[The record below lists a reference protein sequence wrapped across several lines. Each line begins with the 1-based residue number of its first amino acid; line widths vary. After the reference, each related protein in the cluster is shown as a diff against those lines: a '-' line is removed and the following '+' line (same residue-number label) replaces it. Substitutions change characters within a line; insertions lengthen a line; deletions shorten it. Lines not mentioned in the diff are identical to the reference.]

1 MTHKLVFKSEH
12 RVGTSAKTGKNY
24 DFYDVYLE
32 MDGFLKVPF
41 YPSDPIVKAL
51 KAAIANGD
59 EIVVLPV
66 TVMNEVNN
74 EK

>member
-1 MTHKLVFKSEH
+1 MTHKLIFKAVH
-12 RVGTSAKTGKNY
+12 RVGTSAKTGKDY

-41 YPSDPIVKAL
+41 YSSDPVFQAL
-51 KAAIANGD
+51 KTSIANGD

-66 TVMNEVNN
+66 TVRNEV
-74 EK
+74 KQ

>member
-1 MTHKLVFKSEH
+1 MTHKLVFKTVH
-12 RVGTSAKTGKNY
+12 HAGTSGKTGKDY
-24 DFYDVYLE
+24 DFYDFYLE
-32 MDGFLKVPF
+32 LDGFLKVPF

-66 TVMNEVNN
+66 TFRNEV
-74 EK
+74 KQ

>member
-1 MTHKLVFKSEH
+1 MTHKLIFKAVH
-12 RVGTSAKTGKNY
+12 RVGTSAKTGKDY

-41 YPSDPIVKAL
+41 YSSDPIFQAL
-51 KAAIANGD
+51 KTAIANGD

-66 TVMNEVNN
+66 TVRNEV
-74 EK
+74 KQ

>member
-12 RVGTSAKTGKNY
+12 CVGTSAKTGKNY

-41 YPSDPIVKAL
+41 YSTDSAVQAL
-51 KAAIANGD
+51 KTAIANGD

-66 TVMNEVNN
+66 TVRGEV
-74 EK
+74 KQ

>member
-1 MTHKLVFKSEH
+1 MSHKLIFKAVH
-12 RVGTSAKTGKNY
+12 RVGTSAKTGKKY
-24 DFYDVYLE
+24 DFHDIYLE

-41 YPSDPIVKAL
+41 NSSDPVVQAL

-66 TVMNEVNN
+66 TVRNEG
-74 EK
+74 KQ

>member
-1 MTHKLVFKSEH
+1 MTHKLVFKSVH
-12 RVGTSAKTGKNY
+12 RVGTSAKTGKDY
-24 DFYDVYLE
+24 DFYDVYFE

-41 YPSDPIVKAL
+41 YSSDPIVQAL

-66 TVMNEVNN
+66 TVKNEV
-74 EK
+74 KQ

>member
-1 MTHKLVFKSEH
+1 MTHKLIFKSVH
-12 RVGTSAKTGKNY
+12 RVGTSAKTGKDY

-41 YPSDPIVKAL
+41 YSSDPIVQAL
-51 KAAIANGD
+51 KAAIAKGD

-66 TVMNEVNN
+66 NVKGEV
-74 EK
+74 KQ

>member
-1 MTHKLVFKSEH
+1 MTHKLVFKAVH
-12 RVGTSAKTGKNY
+12 RVGTSAKTGKDY
-24 DFYDVYLE
+24 DFFDVYLE

-41 YPSDPIVKAL
+41 YPSDPIVQAL

-66 TVMNEVNN
+66 TVRNEVNN

>member
-1 MTHKLVFKSEH
+1 MTHKLVFKTVH
-12 RVGTSAKTGKNY
+12 RVGISAKTGKDY

-41 YPSDPIVKAL
+41 YSSDPIFQAL
-51 KAAIANGD
+51 KSAIANGD

-66 TVMNEVNN
+66 TVRNEA
-74 EK
+74 KQ

>member
-1 MTHKLVFKSEH
+1 MSHKLIFKAVH

-41 YPSDPIVKAL
+41 YSSDPVVQAL
-51 KAAIANGD
+51 KTAISNG
-59 EIVVLPV
+59 EEFVVLPV
-66 TVMNEVNN
+66 TVKNEV
-74 EK
+74 KQ

>member
-1 MTHKLVFKSEH
+1 MTHKLVFKTVH
-12 RVGTSAKTGKNY
+12 RVGTSAKTGKDY

-32 MDGFLKVPF
+32 MDGFLKIPF
-41 YPSDPIVKAL
+41 YSSDPIFQAL

-66 TVMNEVNN
+66 TVRNEV
-74 EK
+74 KQ

>member
-1 MTHKLVFKSEH
+1 MTHKLVFKSVH
-12 RVGTSAKTGKNY
+12 RAGTSAKTGKDY

-51 KAAIANGD
+51 KTAIANGD
-59 EIVVLPV
+59 EVVVLPV
-66 TVMNEVNN
+66 TVRNEV
-74 EK
+74 KQ